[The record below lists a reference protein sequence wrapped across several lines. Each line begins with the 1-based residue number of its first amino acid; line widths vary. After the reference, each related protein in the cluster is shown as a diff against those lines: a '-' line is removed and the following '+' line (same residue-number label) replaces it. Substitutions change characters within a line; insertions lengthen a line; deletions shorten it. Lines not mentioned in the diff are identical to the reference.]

1 MTEAEFDR
9 LAGAGYNRAPVVLE
23 TFADLDTP
31 LSIYLK
37 LANRPHSYLLES
49 VVGGER
55 FGRYSFIGLP
65 ARTRIEVRGEK
76 CTEYDGDR
84 AIGSQRAAD
93 PLDYVNDVLGRFKV
107 AQDAK
112 LPRFC
117 GGLVGYFGYETVRYI
132 ERRLAAVSDAGP
144 KRDEIGAPDILL
156 LVSEEIAIVDNLS
169 GKLTLVVYA
178 QPGKAGAYRAAQA
191 RLKELL
197 AKLRQPVTI
206 PADTG
211 SPSEPAVSG
220 FGEAAYHRAVERAKR
235 YIFDGDIMQVVPSQR
250 MSKPFRASPLA
261 LYRALRTINPSPY
274 MYYFDFGA
282 FHVVGASPEILA
294 RLEGDTVTV
303 RPIAGTRRRG
313 ATPEEDAALE
323 QELLADAKERAEHLM
338 LVDLGRNDAGRVAQ
352 TGTVRVTEQMVVERY
367 SHVMHIV
374 SNVEGKLKPGL
385 NAIDVLRATFPAGT
399 VSGAPKVRAM
409 EIIDE
414 LEPVKRGVYAG
425 AVGYLGFHGNMD
437 VAIALRTAVVKDG
450 KLHVQAGGGV
460 VADSQPDAEW
470 QETQNKAK
478 ALLRAAE
485 MAESGLDTRLD

>member
-1 MTEAEFDR
+1 MTEVEFNR
-9 LAGAGYNRAPVVLE
+9 LAAAGYNRVPVVLE

-37 LANRPHSYLLES
+37 LANRPYSYLLES

-65 ARTRIEVRGEK
+65 ARRRIEVSGHQ
-76 CTEYDGDR
+76 CTEFDGTKKIESTD
-84 AIGSQRAAD
+84 APD
-93 PLDYVNDVLGRFKV
+93 PLAYVNAYLSRFKV
-107 AQDAK
+107 AQDAR

-117 GGLVGYFGYETVRYI
+117 GGLVGYFGYDTVRYI
-132 ERRLAAVSDAGP
+132 ERRLASARHPDPLGV
-144 KRDEIGAPDILL
+144 PDILL

-169 GKLTLVVYA
+169 GKLSLVVYA
-178 QPGKAGAYRAAQA
+178 EPGQPGAYRRAEQ
-191 RLKELL
+191 RLAELL
-197 AKLRQPVTI
+197 AQLRRPVAI
-206 PADTG
+206 P
-211 SPSEPAVSG
+211 PSLPHESQPAVSG
-220 FGEAAYHRAVERAKR
+220 FGEQAYHAAVARAKR
-235 YIFDGDIMQVVPSQR
+235 YIQDGDIMQVVPSQR
-250 MSKPFRASPLA
+250 MTKPFHATPLA
-261 LYRALRTINPSPY
+261 LYRALRALNPSPY
-274 MYYFDFGA
+274 MYYFDLA
-282 FHVVGASPEILA
+282 DFHIVGASPEILA
-294 RLEGDTVTV
+294 RLEGDKVTV

-313 ATPEEDAALE
+313 ATAAEDAALAD
-323 QELLADAKERAEHLM
+323 ELLADPKERAEHIM
-338 LVDLGRNDAGRVAQ
+338 LVDLGRNDAGRVSQ
-352 TGTVRVTEQMVVERY
+352 TGTVQVTEQMVIERY

-374 SNVEGKLKPGL
+374 SNVDGTLKPGL

-437 VAIALRTAVVKDG
+437 VAIALRTGVIKDG
-450 KLHVQAGGGV
+450 RLHVQAGGGI
-460 VADSQPDAEW
+460 VADSDPASEW

-485 MAESGLDTRLD
+485 MAEAGLDTRRD

>member
-1 MTEAEFDR
+1 MTEAEFNR
-9 LAGAGYNRAPVVLE
+9 LASAGHNRVPVVLE

-31 LSIYLK
+31 LSVYLK
-37 LANRPHSYLLES
+37 LANRPYSYLLES

-65 ARTRIEVRGEK
+65 AATRIEVSGVT
-76 CTEYDGDR
+76 CTEYRGAQVVDQKKV
-84 AIGSQRAAD
+84 SD
-93 PLDYVNDVLGRFKV
+93 PLAYVNEYLGRFKAAQV
-107 AQDAK
+107 AG

-117 GGLVGYFGYETVRYI
+117 GGLVGYFGYDIVRYI
-132 ERRLAAVSDAGP
+132 EKRLATAS
-144 KRDEIGAPDILL
+144 KKDELGTPDILL

-178 QPGKAGAYRAAQA
+178 EPGRPGAYQSAQT

-197 AKLRQPVTI
+197 TRLREPLAI
-206 PADTG
+206 PADVRG
-211 SPSEPAVSG
+211 PSEPAVSG
-220 FGEAAYHRAVERAKR
+220 FGEAAYYKAVERAKK
-235 YIFDGDIMQVVPSQR
+235 YIFEGDIMQVVPSQR
-250 MSKPFRASPLA
+250 MVKPFRATPLA
-261 LYRALRTINPSPY
+261 LYRALRTVNPSPY
-274 MYYFDFGA
+274 MYYFDFGG

-294 RLEGDTVTV
+294 RVEGDTVTV

-313 ATPEEDAALE
+313 ATSAEDAALE
-323 QELLADAKERAEHLM
+323 KELLADEKERAEHIM

-352 TGTVRVTEQMVVERY
+352 TGSVKVTEQMVVERY

-374 SNVEGKLKPGL
+374 SNVEGKLRPGL

-414 LEPVKRGVYAG
+414 LEPVKRGIYAG

-437 VAIALRTAVVKDG
+437 VAIALRTAVIKDG
-450 KLHVQAGGGV
+450 KLYVQAGGGI
-460 VADSQPDAEW
+460 VADSQPAAEW
-470 QETQNKAK
+470 QETQSKAR

-485 MAESGLDTRLD
+485 LAEAGLDTRLD

>member
-1 MTEAEFDR
+1 MTEAEFNR
-9 LAGAGYNRAPVVLE
+9 LASAGHNRVPVVLE

-31 LSIYLK
+31 LSVYLK
-37 LANRPHSYLLES
+37 LANRPYSYLLES

-65 ARTRIEVRGEK
+65 AATRIEVSGET
-76 CTEYDGDR
+76 CTEYRG
-84 AIGSQRAAD
+84 AQAVSQKKVSD
-93 PLDYVNDVLGRFKV
+93 PLGYVNEYLGRFKAAQV
-107 AQDAK
+107 AG

-117 GGLVGYFGYETVRYI
+117 GGLVGYFGYDTVRYI
-132 ERRLAAVSDAGP
+132 EKRLSSVS
-144 KRDEIGAPDILL
+144 KKDELGAPDILL

-178 QPGKAGAYRAAQA
+178 EPGKPGAYQAAQA

-197 AKLRQPVTI
+197 TKLREPLAI
-206 PADTG
+206 PADVRG
-211 SPSEPAVSG
+211 PSEPAVSG
-220 FGEAAYHRAVERAKR
+220 FGEAAYHKAVERAKK
-235 YIFDGDIMQVVPSQR
+235 YIFEGDIMQVVPSQR
-250 MSKPFRASPLA
+250 MVKPFRATPLA
-261 LYRALRTINPSPY
+261 LYRALRTVNPSPY
-274 MYYFDFGA
+274 MYYFDFGG

-313 ATPEEDAALE
+313 ATVAEDAALE
-323 QELLADAKERAEHLM
+323 KELLADEKERAEHIM
-338 LVDLGRNDAGRVAQ
+338 LVDLGRNDAGRVSQ
-352 TGTVRVTEQMVVERY
+352 TGSVKVTEQMVVERY

-414 LEPVKRGVYAG
+414 LEPVKRGIYAG

-437 VAIALRTAVVKDG
+437 VAIALRTAVIKDG
-450 KLHVQAGGGV
+450 KLYVQAGGGI
-460 VADSQPDAEW
+460 VADSQPAAEW
-470 QETQNKAK
+470 QETQSKAR

-485 MAESGLDTRLD
+485 LAEAGLDTRLD